1 MDTSQR
7 SRSFRDESAA
17 LPRSEAQAKLP
28 ALVEAFVFYGLIVL
42 VALVAIPYGTVEPW
56 WEAVFEC
63 AVFTLGLLW
72 IIHGLL
78 NGSWTQGSVRVFFP
92 MMALVALALVQSLPL
107 WQMDWAG
114 NRVWYAI
121 SADPFES
128 RRFALKTA
136 ALILAGVTLIR
147 YTGSR
152 RRLSVLVH
160 AIIGVALG
168 TALFGIARQ
177 AMQHAPGFGL
187 PLLRPGLGYAQFINK
202 NHFAYLM
209 EMGMGLIAGVA
220 LRRTEGRERILIYL
234 SALLLMF
241 VALVLSNSRGG
252 LLAIVAQVVCAPAI
266 FLNSRRRPAD
276 LVTSWTRSVA
286 VRAAMIAAL
295 LIVVAGGVVWLGG
308 DQLATGAETASIEI
322 AGADRSELHEGARR
336 RDIWRSSWLMFKAHP
351 ITGAGFGGYWAEVP
365 LFHQASGRLTPQQ
378 AHNDYLEVLA
388 SGGIAGVALFIWF
401 AIVVVSQVRKALS
414 APDGFQRAVA
424 SGAIIALVGVSVH
437 SMVDFGLHI
446 TANALVFVA
455 LLAILSL
462 KAMARRRGQ
471 RKLPDGFD
479 DRASESRAS
488 ASKGVR
494 SGTDG

>member
-7 SRSFRDESAA
+7 SRSLRDESAA
-17 LPRSEAQAKLP
+17 LPRTEAQGKLL
-28 ALVEAFVFYGLIVL
+28 AFVEAFIFYSLISL
-42 VALVAIPYGTVEPW
+42 IALVAVPYGTVEPW

-63 AVFTLGLLW
+63 AVFILGLLW

-78 NGSWTQGSVRVFFP
+78 SGAWTQGNVRVFYP
-92 MMALVALALVQSLPL
+92 MMALVAFALVQSLPL

-114 NRVWYAI
+114 NKVWYAI

-136 ALILAGVTLIR
+136 ALVLAGVMLVR

-160 AIIGVALG
+160 AIIGVALAA
-168 TALFGIARQ
+168 ALFGIARQ
-177 AMQHAPGFGL
+177 AVQHAPGFGL
-187 PLLRPGLGYAQFINK
+187 PLLRPGIGYAQFINK

-209 EMGMGLIAGVA
+209 EMAIGLIAGVA
-220 LRRTEGRERILIYL
+220 LLRTEARERILIYL

-241 VALVLSNSRGG
+241 VALVLSHSRGG
-252 LLAIVAQVVCAPAI
+252 LLAIVAQVVWAPAI
-266 FLNSRRRPAD
+266 FLNSRTRLAD
-276 LVTSWTRSVA
+276 GAKSLTRSVA

-295 LIVVAGGVVWLGG
+295 LLIVAGGVVWLGG

-336 RDIWRSSWLMFKAHP
+336 RDIWRSTWLMFKAHP
-351 ITGAGFGGYWAEVP
+351 IMGAGFSGYWAEVP

-388 SGGIAGVALFIWF
+388 SGGVVGVGLLVWF
-401 AIVVVSQVRKALS
+401 AIVVIRQARNALS
-414 APDGFQRAVA
+414 VTDGFQRAVA
-424 SGAIIALVGVSVH
+424 SGAIIALVGVAVH
-437 SMVDFGLHI
+437 SLVDFGLHI
-446 TANALVFVA
+446 TVNALVFVA
-455 LLAILSL
+455 LVAILGL
-462 KAMARRRGQ
+462 KAMT
-471 RKLPDGFD
+471 PP
-479 DRASESRAS
+479 SRPAEV
-488 ASKGVR
+488 AA
-494 SGTDG
+494 